1 MNPFKAERDLSFNAL
16 ESGVLPQI
24 RPCLRP
30 LSSPFYFLIFSH
42 IFSIKKTLT
51 SYTAKHPKP
60 PMAPIQMGWLRWLRW
75 LWSKLHD
82 LSLSEILCVSNLVK
96 PLWRLCSLLR
106 SILMYTQYSDTHVKR
121 FPNATN
127 ATNAEHPAR
136 TSFRCSALQQA
147 EWRRCAVQFDAS
159 KGRFFGT
166 WIFAEVTKTETTS
179 QSDKACFMSS
189 QHMFTYVHILRDLRT
204 GKSSLMK
211 YQVTAGNLSGCRS
224 NRKGSPMKS
233 LGIPHDKASS
243 CFFTCLYNGCPK
255 SSRVI

>member
-30 LSSPFYFLIFSH
+30 LSSPFYFLIFSPSKKPSLH
-42 IFSIKKTLT
+42 TLQSIPSCQWHRFKWE
-51 SYTAKHPKP
+51 
-60 PMAPIQMGWLRWLRW
+60 WLRWLRW
-75 LWSKLHD
+75 LWSKLHDLSD

-127 ATNAEHPAR
+127 AEHPAR

-159 KGRFFGT
+159 KGRFPRT
-166 WIFAEVTKTETTS
+166 WVRSRRSQKRRHDEATKPAS
-179 QSDKACFMSS
+179 WVHNICN
-189 QHMFTYVHILRDLRT
+189 TYVHILRDLRT

-255 SSRVI
+255 SSKII